1 MCRMG
6 IYWIT
11 FTKPKRLMQRSRTFV
26 LLIIGALGVVFF
38 SCSSNRGL
46 EKSLSEEVKSEAKS
60 QLDTGG
66 LRSSIEQSRRAI
78 EQQTK
83 LSVQYGIDTIFGGTE
98 AVGEL
103 MDLARQHYQEA
114 LALQKSGNQD
124 SSETEFE
131 NAIEVLNDLSYY
143 PAIEEDTDF
152 VSLSQRII
160 KDYEKYISSV
170 QNLGPSTSVF
180 ALQEKLSQI
189 VDSINVSGQSFPKPT
204 VAKTTIPLVMNRYV
218 KQNIEFF
225 TTRGRWHM
233 QKWIYRSGLYLP
245 QMKKIFEK
253 EGMPPELAY
262 LSMPESGLNPEA
274 RSWARAVGLW
284 QFIRSTGALYG
295 LRANW
300 WYDERRNPTLATVAA
315 AKHLRDL
322 YNIYHNWYL
331 AIAAYNCGTWSVN
344 RAIRWSG
351 GDTDFWRIK
360 RYLPWET
367 RNYVPQYI
375 AVTMIAMN
383 PKEYGFA
390 DSVDAPPPPC
400 DTVWIPESIDLRSLA
415 NAAGVSVETLM
426 SLNPELVHAATPPD
440 FPGKGYPLLVPDG
453 MGPVFASDYQKL
465 PKSAKLSLAFHR
477 VRWGES
483 LYSIAMMYHVS
494 LASLR
499 RANHI
504 PQYDRLIRPGM
515 VLIIPVS
522 SSYYAGRRGYGLD
535 EVASGNGTHRHSSGS
550 IHIVRRGENLGLI
563 AEEYGTTVRNLE
575 RLNNLRGSWIRAG
588 MRLIVSG
595 RASIAAKKLSAN
607 LQSPT
612 SSNSAFHRVRWGETL
627 IGIAGR
633 YNVTVSD
640 LRNWNNLPSSR
651 INVGERLRVA
661 PDVAAVNVS
670 QKDIDP
676 PDQTPDADSRMI
688 YRVRQGDSLGSRA
701 QKFGVSLDQLREWN
715 NTARRDIHP
724 GQRIVIYN

>member
-1 MCRMG
+1 
-6 IYWIT
+6 
-11 FTKPKRLMQRSRTFV
+11 L
-26 LLIIGALGVVFF
+26 
-38 SCSSNRGL
+38 
-46 EKSLSEEVKSEAKS
+46 
-60 QLDTGG
+60 
-66 LRSSIEQSRRAI
+66 
-78 EQQTK
+78 
-83 LSVQYGIDTIFGGTE
+83 
-98 AVGEL
+98 
-103 MDLARQHYQEA
+103 
-114 LALQKSGNQD
+114 
-124 SSETEFE
+124 
-131 NAIEVLNDLSYY
+131 
-143 PAIEEDTDF
+143 
-152 VSLSQRII
+152 
-160 KDYEKYISSV
+160 
-170 QNLGPSTSVF
+170 
-180 ALQEKLSQI
+180 
-189 VDSINVSGQSFPKPT
+189 
-204 VAKTTIPLVMNRYV
+204 
-218 KQNIEFF
+218 
-225 TTRGRWHM
+225 
-233 QKWIYRSGLYLP
+233 
-245 QMKKIFEK
+245 
-253 EGMPPELAY
+253 
-262 LSMPESGLNPEA
+262 
-274 RSWARAVGLW
+274 
-284 QFIRSTGALYG
+284 
-295 LRANW
+295 
-300 WYDERRNPTLATVAA
+300 
-315 AKHLRDL
+315 
-322 YNIYHNWYL
+322 
-331 AIAAYNCGTWSVN
+331 
-344 RAIRWSG
+344 
-351 GDTDFWRIK
+351 
-360 RYLPWET
+360 
-367 RNYVPQYI
+367 
-375 AVTMIAMN
+375 
-383 PKEYGFA
+383 
-390 DSVDAPPPPC
+390 
-400 DTVWIPESIDLRSLA
+400 
-415 NAAGVSVETLM
+415 
-426 SLNPELVHAATPPD
+426 HAATPPY

-688 YRVRQGDSLGSRA
+688 YRVRQGDSLWSIA